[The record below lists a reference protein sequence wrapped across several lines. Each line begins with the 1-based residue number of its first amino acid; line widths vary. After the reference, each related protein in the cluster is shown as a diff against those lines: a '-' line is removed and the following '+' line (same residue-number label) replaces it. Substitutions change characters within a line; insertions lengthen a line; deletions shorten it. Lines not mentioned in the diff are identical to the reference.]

1 MDFGISV
8 SAKKCT
14 AVLGLIVL
22 ALVAAS
28 VGATFLS
35 FLSINDP
42 VLLQVRRS
50 LVRLT
55 WADGEGNIPA
65 WYSASLLLMCAL
77 LLAAIASVQRQ
88 RRSGNVLRWLTLS
101 LIFAFLSLDEVA
113 QLHEL
118 SIMPLRD
125 SLGTSGFLY
134 YPWIVP
140 GGIGVTL
147 FVASYRGL
155 LAELPARTRTLF
167 LIAGALFI
175 GGALGVEAIS
185 GKHASLH
192 GEQTLT
198 YHLIITLEELLE
210 MAGAVTFVYA
220 LLDYIGRQFSSVRF
234 HITPSR

>member
-1 MDFGISV
+1 MDFGIPV

-65 WYSASLLLMCAL
+65 WYSASLLLICAL

-88 RRSGNVLRWLTLS
+88 RGSGDGLRWLTLS

-118 SIMPLRD
+118 SIEPLRA
-125 SLGTSGFLY
+125 SLGVSGFLH

-140 GGIGVTL
+140 AGIGVGV
-147 FVASYRGL
+147 FVAGYRGL
-155 LAELPARTRTLF
+155 LARLPARTRTLF
-167 LIAGALFI
+167 LLAGALFI

-192 GEQTLT
+192 GEQNLT
-198 YHLIITLEELLE
+198 YHLIITLEEMLE
-210 MAGAVTFVYA
+210 MTGAVTFVYA
-220 LLDYIGRQFSSVRF
+220 LLDYVGRQYSNVRF
-234 HITPSR
+234 HVTSSQ